1 MILTADRKY
10 LIPPEKMGG
19 GFMKG
24 SVHFNRDRWFVQV
37 YWEGHRY
44 QIYRYN
50 DDPIW
55 HEKTAKKLLSKVQ
68 AEIDDGMFEP
78 RAYFPDSP
86 ISVQEYSERWLNLID
101 VMPNTLK
108 DYRYSIRK
116 FVIPFFGKK
125 DLRKIRHMDLLEF
138 YKSIERCEKGKYNV
152 MSCLR
157 TMMRWAWRNED
168 IQKVPPFPALS
179 QGKLPDVEYLT
190 MEQQER
196 VLEAISERHRPIF
209 QVGMEYGLRIGEM
222 RAIMWD
228 CITDEEIIIRRAF
241 AENALMESTKTGKE
255 RSYGLTSYVRK
266 ILSALPVTSSTFAF
280 VREDGKPY
288 TDKNLNA
295 IWHNACET
303 AKIKR
308 IKLYNAVRHSLG
320 CQLLDEGVEMD
331 IVRQQLGHSRPE
343 MTMRYAK
350 RSQAKLTNLLE
361 NRRAVIVDLA
371 SRLQVTNNNLT
382 TKYN

>member
-1 MILTADRKY
+1 
-10 LIPPEKMGG
+10 
-19 GFMKG
+19 MKG
-24 SVHFNRDRWFVQV
+24 SVHFNRDRWFVQI
-37 YWEGHRY
+37 YWEGRRY

-86 ISVQEYSERWLNLID
+86 LSVQDYSERWLTLID
-101 VMPNTLK
+101 VKPNTLK
-108 DYRYSIRK
+108 DYKYSIRK
-116 FVIPFFGKK
+116 FIIPFFGKK

-138 YKSIERCEKGKYNV
+138 YKSIKRCEKGKYNV

-179 QGKLPDVEYLT
+179 QGKLPDIEYLT
-190 MEQQER
+190 MEQQEK
-196 VLEAISERHRPIF
+196 VLKAISERDRPIF
-209 QVGMEYGLRIGEM
+209 QIGMEYGLRIGEM
-222 RAIMWD
+222 RAIRWD

-255 RSYGLTSYVRK
+255 RRYGLTSYVRK
-266 ILSALPVTSSTFAF
+266 ILSDLPVTSSSFVF

-288 TDKNLNA
+288 TDKNLNF

-303 AKIKR
+303 ANIKR

-361 NRRAVIVDLA
+361 NRRALIVDLA
-371 SRLQVTNNNLT
+371 SHLQVTNNNLT
-382 TKYN
+382 TKYH